1 MWRKVKNEKLPI
13 KLIII
18 GHADR
23 SIDFRYIQKYSSAH
37 FSCDSIEHIN
47 DVLPAQ
53 NTNGY
58 LNIVYSKNDI
68 QTLLKDIA
76 SDGLCIAVMNYPFD
90 DNFYMHRIQNNQL
103 CISISG
109 LEEILSSKNISIE
122 NFIIKNIYEAYLF
135 YKMFNTLVDDGVY
148 SFVHQ
153 DTRGCIFDLNGDKR
167 DIIYNTEQPII
178 CDECKAKINKK
189 SLPHNFVKSVQ
200 NELHSIQKPWLK
212 STELFIKKYPLYS
225 IFLTFIFSTII
236 NLFSN
241 KIWDIL
247 TK

>member
-1 MWRKVKNEKLPI
+1 MKNEKLPI

-23 SIDFRYIQKYSSAH
+23 SVNFGYIQKYSSKH
-37 FSCDSIEHIN
+37 FSFTSIEHIN
-47 DVLPAQ
+47 DILPAK
-53 NTNGY
+53 NSYGY

-68 QTLLKDIA
+68 QTLFKDV
-76 SDGLCIAVMNYPFD
+76 SFNGLCISVMNYPFD
-90 DNFYMHRIQNNQL
+90 DHFYMHRIQNNQL
-103 CISISG
+103 CISLSG
-109 LEEILSSKNISIE
+109 LEEILSPQNISIE

-135 YKMFNTLVDDGVY
+135 YKIFNTLADDGVY
-148 SFVHQ
+148 NFVHQ

-189 SLPHNFVKSVQ
+189 SLPHNFIKSVQ
-200 NELHSIQKPWLK
+200 NELDAIRKPWLK
-212 STELFIKKYPLYS
+212 RIELFIKKYPLLS
-225 IFLTFIFSTII
+225 ILLTFIFSTIV

-241 KIWDIL
+241 KIWDLL